1 MRNTTYHQQV
11 AEEVRVQLARKSLSQ
26 DWLANAT
33 GIPPGTLSKRLR
45 GTPPAFRL
53 NELAC
58 IADALNLDVRDLLPP
73 IAEAAA

>member
-1 MRNTTYHQQV
+1 MRNTTYHQRV

-26 DWLANAT
+26 DWLANTA
-33 GIPPGTLSKRLR
+33 GIPHNTLYKRLK
-45 GTPPAFRL
+45 GSPPSFRL
-53 NELAC
+53 EELLC